1 MFKVAV
7 QGSGYIAQNHLAA
20 LKKMDGVELVA
31 IVGRNVEKGEKVA
44 QEYGCRLRLQRMR

>member
-20 LKKMDGVELVA
+20 LKRMDDVELVA
-31 IVGRNVEKGEKVA
+31 IVGRNV
-44 QEYGCRLRLQRMR
+44 